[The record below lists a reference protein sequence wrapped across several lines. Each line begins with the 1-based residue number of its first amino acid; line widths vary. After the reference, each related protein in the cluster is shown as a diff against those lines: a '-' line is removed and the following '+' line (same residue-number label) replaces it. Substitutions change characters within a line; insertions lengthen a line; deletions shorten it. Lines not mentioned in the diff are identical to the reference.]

1 MNNPQ
6 ISIIVP
12 VYNTPK
18 EMLEKCVA
26 SLISQTGP
34 YEYIFV
40 NDGSTDDTLHAI
52 LSEAKEADKR
62 LIYIKKENGGVSAAR
77 NDGMKLARG
86 KYLMFVDADDFLL
99 DGALDYAYKKAEA
112 LNADAVLFG
121 NNHKEDVIGSV
132 DRILTSTEKEVL
144 KKEVIAFNTVCF
156 DKLGVNID
164 APWAK
169 IFKKSII
176 DDNSIIYPTDIHRS
190 EDAIFD
196 LLCYEHSQIIAV
208 DNKTIYSYE
217 VNPTSICH
225 TCGIREVKMLPS
237 IIEHEYEFINQYHRG
252 SEDYLDAL
260 VYRAFKGVM
269 GAAWICLFNESKKH
283 VSEFR
288 TLLKDRFVKPF
299 MSRCSYSMCNNRVE
313 KIMLFLFKN
322 NLIAISK
329 LLYELKP
336 IIKPIV
342 KMYRGVILADHEA
355 SSYSLCNHHC
365 QYYNLPAVAAWEE
378 RRAA

>member
-1 MNNPQ
+1 MKQQSIPK
-6 ISIIVP
+6 ISFIVP

-26 SLISQTGP
+26 SLISQVGP

-40 NDGSTDDTLHAI
+40 NDGSTDDTVHTI
-52 LSEAKEADKR
+52 LSEAKSTDGR
-62 LIYIKKENGGVSAAR
+62 IRYVKKENGGVSAAR

-99 DGALDYAYKKAEA
+99 DGALDYAYNKAEA
-112 LNADAVLFG
+112 LNADVVLFG

-144 KKEVIAFNTVCF
+144 KKEVIAFNTVYF
-156 DKLGVNID
+156 DKLGVNVD

-225 TCGIREVKMLPS
+225 TCGIREVKMLPN
-237 IIEHEYEFINQYHRG
+237 IIEHEYAFINQYHRG
-252 SEDYLDAL
+252 SNDYLDAL
-260 VYRAFKGVM
+260 AFRTFNGVVE
-269 GAAWICLFNESKKH
+269 AAGICLSNKATKD

-288 TLLKDRFVKPF
+288 TLLKDRFVKSF
-299 MSRCSYSMCNNRVE
+299 MNRWSYSMCNNRE
-313 KIMLFLFKN
+313 GKIKMFLYKN
-322 NLIAISK
+322 NLVAICN
-329 LLYELKP
+329 LLYELKA
-336 IIKPIV
+336 IFKFAF
-342 KMYRGVILADHEA
+342 KQ
-355 SSYSLCNHHC
+355 S
-365 QYYNLPAVAAWEE
+365 
-378 RRAA
+378 

>member
-6 ISIIVP
+6 ISVIVP

-26 SLISQTGP
+26 SLISQSGP

-52 LSEAKEADKR
+52 LSEAKVADDR
-62 LIYIKKENGGVSAAR
+62 IIYIKKENGGVSAAR
-77 NDGMKLARG
+77 NDGMKLAQG
-86 KYLMFVDADDFLL
+86 KYLMFVDADDFLF
-99 DGALDYAYKKAEA
+99 DGALDYAYGKAET

-121 NNHKEDVIGSV
+121 NNHKEDVVGPV
-132 DRILTSTEKEVL
+132 DRILTETEKDIL
-144 KKEVIAFNTVCF
+144 KKEVIAFNVVYF
-156 DKLGVNID
+156 DKLGVNVD

-196 LLCYEHSQIIAV
+196 LVCYEHSQTIAI

-225 TCGIREVKMLPS
+225 TCGVREVKMLPN
-237 IIEHEYEFINQYHRG
+237 IIEHEYNFINQHHKG
-252 SEDYLDAL
+252 NDGYLDAL
-260 VYRAFKGVM
+260 AFRTFKGVM
-269 GAAWICLFNESKKH
+269 GADSICLSNKTTNN

-288 TLLKDRFVKPF
+288 ALMDDRFVKMF
-299 MSRCSYSMCNNRVE
+299 MHRCSYSMCNN
-313 KIMLFLFKN
+313 KIETIKLFLYKN
-322 NLIAISK
+322 NLI
-329 LLYELKP
+329 LLCIMLHRLKAV
-336 IIKPIV
+336 IKPV
-342 KMYRGVILADHEA
+342 VRMAKGGGNP
-355 SSYSLCNHHC
+355 S
-365 QYYNLPAVAAWEE
+365 
-378 RRAA
+378 